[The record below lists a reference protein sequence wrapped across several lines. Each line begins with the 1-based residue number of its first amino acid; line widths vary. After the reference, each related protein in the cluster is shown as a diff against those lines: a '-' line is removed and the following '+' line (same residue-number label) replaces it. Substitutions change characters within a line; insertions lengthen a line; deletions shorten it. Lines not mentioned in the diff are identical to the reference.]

1 MTTEQAR
8 QEVEKRFVRGMLI
21 RRITMEFKLRKILS
35 PTTTAETMWEVLRE
49 CEEGGN

>member
-8 QEVEKRFVRGMLI
+8 EEVEKKFVRGMLI
-21 RRITMEFKLRKILS
+21 RRITMEFKLRKVLS
-35 PTTTAETMWEVLRE
+35 PAMTSETMWEVLRD